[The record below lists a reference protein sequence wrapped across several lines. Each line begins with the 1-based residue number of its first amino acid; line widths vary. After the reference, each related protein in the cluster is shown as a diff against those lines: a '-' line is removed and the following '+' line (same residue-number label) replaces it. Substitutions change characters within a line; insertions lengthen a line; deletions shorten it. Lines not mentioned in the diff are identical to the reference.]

1 MYLKLSPEQSK
12 RLRQSFQNNSNAAVK
27 KHKQIAAPEKG
38 AALCFVHRISDRIS
52 LAEENMALKSEKEL
66 LEKNIRMVALDLDGT
81 TFDSAGDISEENVRA
96 LEEAASRGVHI
107 VVSTGRSYAS
117 LPDHIK
123 RVKGIEYAITSNGA
137 HVNIMETGEQIYSD
151 FLDPEAVREIAVL
164 KDATKADIE
173 VFIDGR
179 AYVDQSYYDDVK
191 ENGCAYRNAEYV
203 IWSRRPVPDVT
214 ALMLEHCG
222 EIENVNFIYE
232 TLEMLGKAK
241 PKVNAIR
248 NATITSSFPNNL
260 EVGGPHTSKKTA
272 LAWLLKEL
280 EISADELM
288 CCGDA
293 PNDIAMVEMAGIGV
307 AVANAWGGLKDH
319 ADYITASNDDN
330 GIAKAIDKFVLHR

>member
-1 MYLKLSPEQSK
+1 
-12 RLRQSFQNNSNAAVK
+12 
-27 KHKQIAAPEKG
+27 
-38 AALCFVHRISDRIS
+38 
-52 LAEENMALKSEKEL
+52 MALKSEKEL
-66 LEKNIRMVALDLDGT
+66 LEKNIRAVALDLDGT

-96 LEEAASRGVHI
+96 LEEAASEGVHI

-123 RVKGIEYAITSNGA
+123 NVRGVEYAITSNGA

-151 FLDPEAVREIAVL
+151 YLDPHAVAEIAGL
-164 KDATKADIE
+164 KTETKADIE
-173 VFIDGR
+173 VFINGR

-191 ENGCAYRNAEYV
+191 ENGCVYRNADYV

-214 ALMLEHCG
+214 ALMLDHKD

-232 TLEMLGKAK
+232 TIEMLEEAR
-241 PKVNAIR
+241 PKVSAIG

-260 EVGGPHTSKKTA
+260 EVGGPDTSKKTA
-272 LAWLLKEL
+272 LTWLLGEL
-280 EISADELM
+280 GISADELM

-293 PNDIAMVEMAGIGV
+293 PNDMAMVEMAGIGV

-319 ADYITASNDDN
+319 ADWITGSNDDN
-330 GIAKAIDKFVLHR
+330 GIAMAIDKFVLHR

>member
-1 MYLKLSPEQSK
+1 
-12 RLRQSFQNNSNAAVK
+12 
-27 KHKQIAAPEKG
+27 
-38 AALCFVHRISDRIS
+38 
-52 LAEENMALKSEKEL
+52 MALKSEKEL
-66 LEKNIRMVALDLDGT
+66 LEKNIRAVALDLDGT

-96 LEEAASRGVHI
+96 LEEAASEGVHI

-123 RVKGIEYAITSNGA
+123 NVRGIEYAITSNGA

-151 FLDPEAVREIAVL
+151 YLDPHAVVEIAGL
-164 KDATKADIE
+164 KTETKADIE
-173 VFIDGR
+173 VFINGR

-191 ENGCAYRNAEYV
+191 ENGCVYRNADYV

-214 ALMLEHCG
+214 ALMLDHKD

-232 TLEMLGKAK
+232 TIEMLEDAR
-241 PKVNAIR
+241 PKVSAIG

-260 EVGGPHTSKKTA
+260 EVGGPDTSKKTA
-272 LAWLLKEL
+272 LTWLLGEL
-280 EISADELM
+280 GISADELM

-293 PNDIAMVEMAGIGV
+293 PNDMAMVEMAGIGV

-319 ADYITASNDDN
+319 ADWITGSNDDN
-330 GIAKAIDKFVLHR
+330 GVAMAVDKFVLHR